1 LAVARNDYGD
11 RALYPER
18 WLCIWKPSLDESCSL
33 SSHSC
38 SVDGR
43 NPLRQKT
50 NFPSPFNPI
59 TPVQISRQKYSALRF
74 PQISRTL
81 SPIPPHAEGR
91 FAIVTNVEAGSGG
104 RDGSQAFLTP
114 TNELIRLRGDR
125 DGPVPGL
132 SYWFSHKAF
141 ADGQAVWSWRPDAG
155 AKLAK
160 TPTRFASDGGKRA
173 RSPRRARSKP
183 SNHRAGKAGCS
194 G

>member
-1 LAVARNDYGD
+1 MNLAVSVRI
-11 RALYPER
+11 RA
-18 WLCIWKPSLDESCSL
+18 PSTGEIPCAKNLISPALSTPSSL
-33 SSHSC
+33 S
-38 SVDGR
+38 R
-43 NPLRQKT
+43 
-50 NFPSPFNPI
+50 
-59 TPVQISRQKYSALRF
+59 SRAKIFRF
-74 PQISRTL
+74 A
-81 SPIPPHAEGR
+81 IPPKSAALLRASRNAEGR

-160 TPTRFASDGGKRA
+160 TPARLASDGGKRA
-173 RSPRRARSKP
+173 RSPRRARSTP